1 MPGAVSLQGRN
12 PPVPGEGGSRS
23 RRKGI
28 QTKKHTDQP
37 GARRPLVSPTE
48 TTFWAV
54 LSVAGW
60 VLLAALVWILGP
72 DQASQTATDEDTRDI
87 RDVAPASGPE
97 SDN

>member
-1 MPGAVSLQGRN
+1 M
-12 PPVPGEGGSRS
+12 
-23 RRKGI
+23 
-28 QTKKHTDQP
+28 QTKKHTDKL
-37 GARRPLVSPTE
+37 GARRPLVSPIE

-60 VLLAALVWILGP
+60 VLVAALVWILGP
-72 DQASQTATDEDTRDI
+72 DQASQTATNEDTRDI

>member
-1 MPGAVSLQGRN
+1 M
-12 PPVPGEGGSRS
+12 
-23 RRKGI
+23 
-28 QTKKHTDQP
+28 QTKKHTDKP
-37 GARRPLVSPTE
+37 SARRPLVSPTE

-60 VLLAALVWILGP
+60 VLVWILGP
-72 DQASQTATDEDTRDI
+72 DQASQTATDDDTRDI

>member
-23 RRKGI
+23 RRNGI

-60 VLLAALVWILGP
+60 VLVAALGWLPGP
-72 DQASQTATDEDTRDI
+72 DQAPQTATDEDTRDI